1 MILVTGAGGTVGSV
15 VVKHLVAAGR
25 PVRAGCRS
33 QASAAN
39 AAAAGAEAVRID
51 LADAGTLAP
60 ALEGVDAVFL
70 LSATGPDQTRQELNV
85 VAAAKAAGARRIVK
99 LSVWRADELLT
110 PIARAHRPVEEA
122 LQASGLAWTFLR
134 PNFYMQNFARQMA
147 AQIKTEGLI
156 AQPSS
161 RAAISFVDGRDVA
174 RVAACVLASDGH
186 AGRTYSITGPQA
198 LSWNEV
204 ADVFSVV
211 LGKPVRFVGLSDEEA
226 RAGMV
231 QRGLTEA
238 YADALIEVSRAYREG
253 GADAVLP
260 TVRDLTGRDAIGL
273 EQFVADHRGA
283 FG

>member
-1 MILVTGAGGTVGSV
+1 M
-15 VVKHLVAAGR
+15 
-25 PVRAGCRS
+25 
-33 QASAAN
+33 
-39 AAAAGAEAVRID
+39 
-51 LADAGTLAP
+51 
-60 ALEGVDAVFL
+60 
-70 LSATGPDQTRQELNV
+70 
-85 VAAAKAAGARRIVK
+85 
-99 LSVWRADELLT
+99 SVWRADELLT

-122 LQASGLAWTFLR
+122 LQASGLEWTFLR

-147 AQIKTEGLI
+147 AGINTEGVI

-174 RVAACVLASDGH
+174 GVAASVLASDGH
-186 AGRTYSITGPQA
+186 SGRTYSITGPQA
-198 LSWNEV
+198 LDWDEV

-226 RAGMV
+226 RARMV

-253 GADAVLP
+253 GAEMVLP
-260 TVRDLTGRDAIGL
+260 TVRELTGRDAIGL
-273 EQFVADHRGA
+273 QQFVADHRDA